1 MARTIKVAVTAGD
14 GIGLEVVP
22 EGIKI
27 LKVIQEFT
35 DYEFK
40 FTDAPAGGQVWKDT
54 GVNLSD
60 KSFDI
65 MKKSDAILFG
75 AIGLPDLPL
84 GVAESAILTI
94 RQGLNQYVNLRPA
107 KLFEALHDKCPLKE
121 EYIGKGIDLAI
132 IRENSEGLY
141 SKIGGIAHGDSA
153 VDTQIYTKV
162 GVDRIIRY
170 AFEYAKNR
178 KHTKVTTVDKA
189 NILKTSQ
196 FWRERYEEI
205 SKDYPNIKKEYFFID
220 AFVQW
225 LIRKPYEVQT
235 VVTDNMFG
243 DIVSDEAAYLIGSL
257 GMAASGNI
265 NPNGVSMYE
274 PIHGSAPDIAGKG
287 IANPIGTILAVK
299 IMIDETLKDK
309 ATGTLIEKAVEN
321 VLYKVRTV
329 DIMPTNPKGNLK
341 QVNTKEMG
349 DAIAIELKALLKK

>member
-1 MARTIKVAVTAGD
+1 MHLCK
-14 GIGLEVVP
+14 
-22 EGIKI
+22 
-27 LKVIQEFT
+27 
-35 DYEFK
+35 
-40 FTDAPAGGQVWKDT
+40 
-54 GVNLSD
+54 
-60 KSFDI
+60 
-65 MKKSDAILFG
+65 
-75 AIGLPDLPL
+75 
-84 GVAESAILTI
+84 
-94 RQGLNQYVNLRPA
+94 
-107 KLFEALHDKCPLKE
+107 
-121 EYIGKGIDLAI
+121 
-132 IRENSEGLY
+132 
-141 SKIGGIAHGDSA
+141 
-153 VDTQIYTKV
+153 
-162 GVDRIIRY
+162 
-170 AFEYAKNR
+170 
-178 KHTKVTTVDKA
+178 
-189 NILKTSQ
+189 
-196 FWRERYEEI
+196 
-205 SKDYPNIKKEYFFID
+205 
-220 AFVQW
+220 W